1 MHLRVRNIDRAVISA
16 HCHND
21 LGLAVANSLAAVEAG
36 ETITIAR
43 AGRAVAQ
50 LVPAQSVPSRTF
62 GVMHLSV
69 PDNFDAPL
77 PESELAVWE

>member
-1 MHLRVRNIDRAVISA
+1 MRTVNVQDAKTNLSK
-16 HCHND
+16 
-21 LGLAVANSLAAVEAG
+21 LLAAVEAG